1 MRTLPVIVAGALL
14 ALGVPPLPAEAQAPS
29 AAAVTLADAADA
41 PTGESLPQLPTVEV
55 APRPEHTVPGYEAP
69 PPATVIFDG
78 RTAGAAMPQLSER
91 RAPPPMPAQRP
102 TQTVRGVAQ
111 LGELLSLSVGG
122 HSLPLFGVRLP
133 AIGDR
138 CSAER
143 SGTPRACTEVARAA
157 LATRLGTGGT
167 VSCRIPPGQRDHRA
181 AAICLDSRGVDLGG
195 FLVGEGLALADRT
208 QSYDYVGA
216 EGVARSLHRGL
227 WRFH

>member
-14 ALGVPPLPAEAQAPS
+14 ALGVPLLPAEAQAPS
-29 AAAVTLADAADA
+29 PAATMLADAAAA

-55 APRPEHTVPGYEAP
+55 APRPVHTVPGYEP
-69 PPATVIFDG
+69 PPAPVTFDG
-78 RTAGAAMPQLSER
+78 GAAGTAVPQLSER
-91 RAPPPMPAQRP
+91 RAPPPMPVQRP
-102 TQTVRGVAQ
+102 TQTVSGVAQ

-143 SGTPRACTEVARAA
+143 SGAPRACTEMARAA
-157 LATRLGTGGT
+157 LATRLGAGGA
-167 VSCRIPPGQRDHRA
+167 VSCRIPPGQRYHRT

-195 FLVGEGLALADRT
+195 LLVGEGLALADRT

-216 EGVARSLHRGL
+216 EGVAHSLRHGL
-227 WRFH
+227 WRFR

>member
-1 MRTLPVIVAGALL
+1 MRTLPVIAAGALL
-14 ALGVPPLPAEAQAPS
+14 ALGVRLLPAEAQAPS
-29 AAAVTLADAADA
+29 PAATADA

-55 APRPEHTVPGYEAP
+55 APRPVHTVPGYEPP
-69 PPATVIFDG
+69 PPAPVIFDDRAVG
-78 RTAGAAMPQLSER
+78 TAMPQLSER
-91 RAPPPMPAQRP
+91 HAPPPIPAQRP
-102 TQTVRGVAQ
+102 TRSASGAAQ

-138 CSAER
+138 CAAER
-143 SGTPRACTEVARAA
+143 SGAPRACSEVARAA
-157 LATRLGTGGT
+157 LATRLKTGGT

-216 EGVARSLHRGL
+216 EGVARSLRRGL
-227 WRFH
+227 WRFR

>member
-14 ALGVPPLPAEAQAPS
+14 ALGVPLLPAEAQAPS
-29 AAAVTLADAADA
+29 PAATVLADAAAA
-41 PTGESLPQLPTVEV
+41 PSGESLPQLPTVEV
-55 APRPEHTVPGYEAP
+55 APRPVHTVPGYEP
-69 PPATVIFDG
+69 PPAPVIFDG
-78 RTAGAAMPQLSER
+78 RAAGIAAPQLSER

-102 TQTVRGVAQ
+102 TQTISGVAR

-122 HSLPLFGVRLP
+122 HSLALFGVRLP

-143 SGTPRACTEVARAA
+143 SVPRACGEVARAA
-157 LATRLGTGGT
+157 LATRLGASGT
-167 VSCRIPPGQRDHRA
+167 VSCRIPPGQPNHRA

-195 FLVGEGLALADRT
+195 LLVGEGLALADRT

-216 EGVARSLHRGL
+216 EGVARSLRRGL
-227 WRFH
+227 WRFR

>member
-14 ALGVPPLPAEAQAPS
+14 ALDVPLLPAEAQAPS
-29 AAAVTLADAADA
+29 PAATVLADAAAA

-55 APRPEHTVPGYEAP
+55 APRPVHTVPGYEP
-69 PPATVIFDG
+69 PPAPVIFDG
-78 RTAGAAMPQLSER
+78 RAAGIAAPQLSER
-91 RAPPPMPAQRP
+91 RAPPPMPVQRP
-102 TQTVRGVAQ
+102 TQTISGVAQ

-122 HSLPLFGVRLP
+122 HSVPLFGVRLP

-143 SGTPRACTEVARAA
+143 RAAPRACSEVARAA
-157 LATRLGTGGT
+157 LATRLGAGGA
-167 VSCRIPPGQRDHRA
+167 VSCRIPPGQSNHRA

-195 FLVGEGLALADRT
+195 FLVGEGFALADRT

-216 EGVARSLHRGL
+216 EGVARSPRRGL
-227 WRFH
+227 WRFR

>member
-14 ALGVPPLPAEAQAPS
+14 ALGVPLLPAEAQAPS
-29 AAAVTLADAADA
+29 PAPMVLADAAGA
-41 PTGESLPQLPTVEV
+41 PAGESLPQLPTVEV
-55 APRPEHTVPGYEAP
+55 APRPVHTVPGYEP
-69 PPATVIFDG
+69 PPSAPVIFDDRG
-78 RTAGAAMPQLSER
+78 AGTTVPQLSER
-91 RAPPPMPAQRP
+91 RAPPPMPVQRS
-102 TQTVRGVAQ
+102 TRTVSGAAQ

-122 HSLPLFGVRLP
+122 HSVPLFGVRLP

-143 SGTPRACTEVARAA
+143 NGAPRACTEMARAA
-157 LATRLGTGGT
+157 LATRLAAGGT

-195 FLVGEGLALADRT
+195 FLVGAGLALADRT

-216 EGVARSLHRGL
+216 EGVARSLRHGL
-227 WRFH
+227 WRFR